1 MLLKNEEKKHYF
13 YHFLIFFSFL
23 LFLRTKK
30 NHFVLRTITRTR
42 KIFYTPIN
50 FILLYPTMTDNSQIW
65 PSKLDENQ
73 IKDHSDVPAHHKTV
87 EEINKDVYTAPGDVS
102 NVSAQKISAEG
113 NSSNDAPN
121 SHAIQPKSLSN
132 ESAVSQESV
141 NRPK

>member
-1 MLLKNEEKKHYF
+1 
-13 YHFLIFFSFL
+13 
-23 LFLRTKK
+23 
-30 NHFVLRTITRTR
+30 
-42 KIFYTPIN
+42 
-50 FILLYPTMTDNSQIW
+50 MTDNSQIW

-73 IKDHSDVPAHHKTV
+73 IKDHSDVPADHKTV
-87 EEINKDVYTAPGDVS
+87 EEINKEVYTAPGDVS